1 MLTIRDFECFLLLFC
16 RLLPSRENPV
26 ELRESLKKTRM
37 PDGFDRSEADAEEL
51 RMKRDSLRKVEGDS
65 DLLKEYDERVGVPV
79 SKLWAIDNESTQRR
93 EQIDRIRE
101 PPIEVEQ
108 KNKQPD
114 LDLEKRLEDLESALI
129 PQRRR
134 SIEDRKPRPYSESY
148 DRKPRNI
155 VVDYSNPDKQESVAH
170 SSYYPTRSYPTVT
183 RFDREKPAEPEIRA
197 NVSDFRV
204 ESAPQREFPMNS
216 ENRTGSLPREPRYRA
231 EVTIPTRREPKF
243 EAIRPDR
250 PRSAYAGYSS
260 QAYAPK
266 PFNAVNTDRPSSGD
280 RPSSRDPPTSRPS
293 DGPRV
298 GDPVTY
304 NFRLSGSPRFSRPER
319 EPEPRPTTY
328 RTEYRHKVSTDLD
341 NMDHEGQ
348 NVVTR

>member
-1 MLTIRDFECFLLLFC
+1 MIIGLWLMSRFLLLIS

-37 PDGFDRSEADAEEL
+37 PDGYDRSEADAEEL
-51 RMKRDSLRKVEGDS
+51 RMKRESLRKVEGDS

-93 EQIDRIRE
+93 EQIDRVRE
-101 PPIEVEQ
+101 SPIEVEL
-108 KNKQPD
+108 KKKEPD
-114 LDLEKRLEDLESALI
+114 LDLEKRLEDLESTLQ

-134 SIEDRKPRPYSESY
+134 SVEERKPRPYSESY

-155 VVDYSNPDKQESVAH
+155 VVDYANPDRQENVAH
-170 SSYYPTRSYPTVT
+170 SSYYPTRSYPTKT

-197 NVSDFRV
+197 NVADFRV
-204 ESAPQREFPMNS
+204 ESAPQRDFPVSS

-250 PRSAYAGYSS
+250 PRSAYAGY
-260 QAYAPK
+260 APK
-266 PFNAVNTDRPSSGD
+266 PFNASYPDRPSSGD

-298 GDPVTY
+298 GDQVSY

-328 RTEYRHKVSTDLD
+328 RTEYRHKVSTDFD

>member
-1 MLTIRDFECFLLLFC
+1 MFEFFFSLFT

-37 PDGFDRSEADAEEL
+37 PDGYDRPEADAEEL
-51 RMKRDSLRKVEGDS
+51 RTKRESLRKVEGDS

-93 EQIDRIRE
+93 EQIDRVRE
-101 PPIEVEQ
+101 PPIEVEH
-108 KNKQPD
+108 KKKEPD
-114 LDLEKRLEDLESALI
+114 LDLEKRLEDLESVLI

-155 VVDYSNPDKQESVAH
+155 VVDYANPDKQETVAH

-183 RFDREKPAEPEIRA
+183 RFDREKLAEPEIRA

-204 ESAPQREFPMNS
+204 ESAPQREFPVSS
-216 ENRTGSLPREPRYRA
+216 ENRTGSLPREPQYRA

-266 PFNAVNTDRPSSGD
+266 PFNASHPDRPSSGD
-280 RPSSRDPPTSRPS
+280 RPSSRDPPSSRPS
-293 DGPRV
+293 DAPRV

-328 RTEYRHKVSTDLD
+328 RTEYKHKVSTDFD

>member
-1 MLTIRDFECFLLLFC
+1 MLFLFS
-16 RLLPSRENPV
+16 RLLPSREDPV
-26 ELRESLKKTRM
+26 ELRQSLKKTRM

-51 RMKRDSLRKVEGDS
+51 RMKRESLRKVEGDS
-65 DLLKEYDERVGVPV
+65 DLLREYDERVGVPV

-101 PPIEVEQ
+101 PPIEIEQ
-108 KNKQPD
+108 KKKEPD
-114 LDLEKRLEDLESALI
+114 VDLEKRLEDLESVLI

-134 SIEDRKPRPYSESY
+134 SVEDRKPRPYSESY
-148 DRKPRNI
+148 ERKPRNI
-155 VVDYSNPDKQESVAH
+155 VVDYANPDRQETAH

-183 RFDREKPAEPEIRA
+183 RFDRDKPAEPEIRA

-204 ESAPQREFPMNS
+204 ESAPQREFPVNS
-216 ENRTGSLPREPRYRA
+216 EIRTASLPRESRYRA

-243 EAIRPDR
+243 EVVRPER
-250 PRSAYAGYSS
+250 PRSAYA
-260 QAYAPK
+260 AYAPK
-266 PFNAVNTDRPSSGD
+266 PFNAGNNDRPSSGD
-280 RPSSRDPPTSRPS
+280 RPLSRDPPTNRPS
-293 DGPRV
+293 DAPRV

-319 EPEPRPTTY
+319 EPDPRPTTY
-328 RTEYRHKVSTDLD
+328 RTEYKHKVTTDLD
-341 NMDHEGQ
+341 NMDHDGQ

>member
-1 MLTIRDFECFLLLFC
+1 MK
-16 RLLPSRENPV
+16 PV
-26 ELRESLKKTRM
+26 ELRDMLKTTPRM
-37 PDGFDRSEADAEEL
+37 PDGYDQRPDHRSEADAEDL
-51 RMKRDSLRKVEGDS
+51 RFKRESLRKVEPDS
-65 DLLKEYDERVGVPV
+65 DLLKEYDARVGVPV
-79 SKLWAIDNESTQRR
+79 SKLWAIDNESSQRR

-101 PPIEVEQ
+101 PPIEIEQ
-108 KNKQPD
+108 KKKEPE
-114 LDLEKRLEDLESALI
+114 LDLEKRLEDLESTLL

-148 DRKPRNI
+148 DRKQPRNI
-155 VVDYSNPDKQESVAH
+155 VVDYSNPDKQETVANTRI
-170 SSYYPTRSYPTVT
+170 YPQRSFAS

-204 ESAPQREFPMNS
+204 ESAPQREFPVNS

-243 EAIRPDR
+243 EAVRPDR
-250 PRSAYAGYSS
+250 PRSAYAGGYPS

-266 PFNAVNTDRPSSGD
+266 PFSASIPDRPSSGD
-280 RPSSRDPPTSRPS
+280 RPSSREQPTNRPS
-293 DGPRV
+293 DGPRM
-298 GDPVTY
+298 GDPGTY

-341 NMDHEGQ
+341 NMDQ